1 LRKGSVNSSKVKD
14 RSIRSRDLAPGVIP
28 GATWRGGRDSSTL
41 LDLTGTMQ
49 VVASTPVLPAGSY
62 VVWSRA
68 NVLGGVGSS
77 TIICSVASDAAQNI
91 TIPAGAVFPL
101 SMAATKVLE
110 EPGPIE
116 LNCNKSSGSPQVAQA
131 QVIATRVP
139 KLTAPPE

>member
-1 LRKGSVNSSKVKD
+1 NILSCYSY
-14 RSIRSRDLAPGVIP
+14 P
-28 GATWRGGRDSSTL
+28 TTSTP